1 MELTVRQ
8 LHALFVCEI
17 SDIDVGRPLDA
28 VTVTALNAAI
38 DRYAVLIFRGQDLD
52 DERQM
57 AFARNFG
64 ELELP
69 RSGAA
74 KVKRRLRPEI
84 ADISNLDEQGRVR
97 GRDDPRRF
105 DQLGNRLWH
114 TDGSFRRVPAALSM
128 LYAHRVPGPSPR
140 GNGETEFADMRAAYD
155 ALSGQQKDDIADLAA
170 MHDISWSRGQL
181 GFNDLLFGEKN
192 VLPPVPQRVVRTHP
206 GSKRKVLYVAA
217 HAAEI
222 VGWPVPEGRLLLR
235 ELIEHATQREFVY
248 RHDWR
253 QGDLVIWDNRATMH
267 RGRGFDETRVRD
279 LRRRLDA
286 RSGGITLISSW
297 PGSTRHPYPWV
308 KPGNDEL
315 GTVAREALT
324 NGKN

>member
-1 MELTVRQ
+1 MTTAGMELSVRQ
-8 LHALFVCEI
+8 LHPLFVGEV
-17 SDIDVGRPLDA
+17 SGVDVGRPIDA
-28 VTVTALNAAI
+28 ETLAALNAAI

-69 RSGAA
+69 RSGVA

-84 ADISNLDEQGRVR
+84 ADISNLDEESRVR

-114 TDGSFRRVPAALSM
+114 TDGSFRRVLAALSM

-155 ALSGQQKDDIADLAA
+155 ALSDQQKADIADLVAL
-170 MHDISWSRGQL
+170 HDIAWSRGQL
-181 GFNDLLFGEKN
+181 GFNELLFGEKQ
-192 VLPPVPQRVVRTHP
+192 VLPPVPQRLVRRHP
-206 GSKRKVLYVAA
+206 GSRRKVLYVAA
-217 HAAEI
+217 HASEI

-253 QGDLVIWDNRATMH
+253 EGDLVIWDNRATMH
-267 RGRGFDETRVRD
+267 RGRNFDESRVRD
-279 LRRRLDA
+279 LRRVTTRDVASTLDQ
-286 RSGGITLISSW
+286 
-297 PGSTRHPYPWV
+297 
-308 KPGNDEL
+308 
-315 GTVAREALT
+315 VA
-324 NGKN
+324 

>member
-1 MELTVRQ
+1 MDLKIEQ
-8 LHALFVCEI
+8 LHRFFVGEV
-17 SDIDVGRPLDA
+17 SGVDVGRPIDA
-28 VTVTALNAAI
+28 DTVAALNVAI

-69 RSGAA
+69 RSGVAD
-74 KVKRRLRPEI
+74 VKRRLPPAV
-84 ADISNLDEQGRVR
+84 ADISNLDADNKVR
-97 GRDDPRRF
+97 GRDDPRRL

-155 ALSGQQKDDIADLAA
+155 ALSDQQKTDIADLVAL
-170 MHDISWSRGQL
+170 HDIAWSRGQL
-181 GFNDLLFGEKN
+181 GFGDLLFGENQK
-192 VLPPVPQRVVRTHP
+192 LPPVPQRLVRTHP
-206 GSKRKVLYVAA
+206 GSGRKVLYVAA
-217 HAAEI
+217 HASEI
-222 VGWPVPEGRLLLR
+222 VGWPAPEGRLLLR

-253 QGDLVIWDNRATMH
+253 EGDLVIWDNRATMH
-267 RGRGFDETRVRD
+267 RGRHFDETKIRD
-279 LRRRLDA
+279 LRRVTTRDVASTLDQ
-286 RSGGITLISSW
+286 
-297 PGSTRHPYPWV
+297 
-308 KPGNDEL
+308 
-315 GTVAREALT
+315 VA
-324 NGKN
+324 

>member
-38 DRYAVLIFRGQDLD
+38 DRYAVLIFRSQDLD

-69 RSGAA
+69 RSGVAD
-74 KVKRRLRPEI
+74 VKRRLPAAV
-84 ADISNLDEQGRVR
+84 ADISNLDADSQVR
-97 GRDDPRRF
+97 DRDDPRRF

-128 LYAHRVPGPSPR
+128 LYAHHVPGPSPR

-155 ALSGQQKDDIADLAA
+155 ALSEQQQADIAGLVAL
-170 MHDISWSRGQL
+170 HDIAWSRGQL
-181 GFNDLLFGEKN
+181 GFSDLLFDEKQ

-206 GSKRKVLYVAA
+206 GSRRKVLYVAA
-217 HAAEI
+217 HASEI

-279 LRRRLDA
+279 LRRVTTRDAASTLDQ
-286 RSGGITLISSW
+286 
-297 PGSTRHPYPWV
+297 
-308 KPGNDEL
+308 
-315 GTVAREALT
+315 VA
-324 NGKN
+324 

>member
-1 MELTVRQ
+1 MSLTVRQ
-8 LHALFVCEI
+8 LHPLFVGE
-17 SDIDVGRPLDA
+17 VAGVDA
-28 VTVTALNAAI
+28 GGPIGAATLAALTAAI
-38 DRYAVLIFRGQDLD
+38 DRYAVLVLRNQQLD

-57 AFARNFG
+57 AFARHFG

-74 KVKRRLRPEI
+74 NVKRRLPPAV
-84 ADISNLDEQGRVR
+84 ADISNLDEESRVR
-97 GRDDPRRF
+97 DREDPRRF

-114 TDGSFRRVPAALSM
+114 TDGSFRRIPAALSM
-128 LYAHRVPGPSPR
+128 LYAHRVTGHSSR
-140 GNGETEFADMRAAYD
+140 GNGETEFADMRVAYD
-155 ALSGQQKDDIADLAA
+155 ALGDQQKEDIADLVAL
-170 MHDISWSRGQL
+170 HDIAWSRGQL
-181 GFNDLLFGEKN
+181 GFSELLFGEKE

-217 HAAEI
+217 HASEI

-267 RGRGFDETRVRD
+267 RGRGFDETKVRD
-279 LRRRLDA
+279 LRRVTTRDVA
-286 RSGGITLISSW
+286 STL
-297 PGSTRHPYPWV
+297 
-308 KPGNDEL
+308 EQ
-315 GTVAREALT
+315 VA
-324 NGKN
+324 

>member
-1 MELTVRQ
+1 MELSVRQ
-8 LHALFVCEI
+8 LHPLFVGEV
-17 SDIDVGRPLDA
+17 SGVDVGRPIDA
-28 VTVTALNAAI
+28 ETLAALNAAI

-69 RSGAA
+69 RSGVA

-84 ADISNLDEQGRVR
+84 ADISNLDEESRVR

-114 TDGSFRRVPAALSM
+114 TDGSFRRVLAALSM

-155 ALSGQQKDDIADLAA
+155 ALSDQQKADIADLVAL
-170 MHDISWSRGQL
+170 HDIAWSRGQL
-181 GFNDLLFGEKN
+181 GFNELLFGEKQ
-192 VLPPVPQRVVRTHP
+192 VLPPVPQRLVRRHP
-206 GSKRKVLYVAA
+206 GSRRKVLYVAA
-217 HAAEI
+217 HASEI

-253 QGDLVIWDNRATMH
+253 EGDLVIWDNRATMH
-267 RGRGFDETRVRD
+267 RGRNFDESRVRD
-279 LRRRLDA
+279 LRRVTTRDVASTLDQ
-286 RSGGITLISSW
+286 
-297 PGSTRHPYPWV
+297 
-308 KPGNDEL
+308 
-315 GTVAREALT
+315 VA
-324 NGKN
+324 